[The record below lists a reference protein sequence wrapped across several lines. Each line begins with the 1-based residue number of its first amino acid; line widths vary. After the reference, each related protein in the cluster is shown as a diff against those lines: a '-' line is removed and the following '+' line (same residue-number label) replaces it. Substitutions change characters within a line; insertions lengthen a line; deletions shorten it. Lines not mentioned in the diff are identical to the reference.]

1 MFTKI
6 FYNNVENRLRAGW
19 RIYVFTSLLIVFG
32 IALNSISAS
41 SLFFTLGLALLVLML
56 LWIAADFLD
65 NRSFKEYGLSIN
77 KDWIQDF
84 IAGVF
89 IAAVSMG
96 VIFVILL
103 SLDWVTITE
112 TSLSIT
118 IELISYLIFMIAV
131 SVWEEGF
138 FRSYLIPNLKEGV
151 QWSWVSAKWAVIF
164 ALLLSSLLFS
174 LGHLANPGATYLSTL
189 NIFLAGAVLGYPFV
203 ATGSIALPVGLHFA
217 WNYFQSAVFGLPVSG
232 NQFYQGILKSDVSG
246 PELFTGGEF
255 GPEGGI
261 IGLIGLIVM
270 IIFIHIY
277 VILWKRKVT
286 K

>member
-19 RIYVFTSLLIVFG
+19 RIFVFTSLLIVFG

-65 NRSFKEYGLSIN
+65 NRSFREYGFSIN

-151 QWSWVSAKWAVIF
+151 QWSWVSANWAVIF

-232 NQFYQGILKSDVSG
+232 NQFHQGILKSDVSG